1 MSDSAPPLLPDD
13 LEDVQNHT
21 DERQIPIDHVGVSGL
36 RYPIFVLDRAH
47 QRQETVARVSM
58 SVGLPHHFKGT
69 HMSRF
74 VEILNEHRGE
84 VTMRTLPSVLHDL
97 RTRLD
102 AESARVELSFPYFIE
117 RSAPVSGAAALVDY
131 ECTFVA
137 ETKDS
142 IDDFVLSVGVPVT
155 TVCPCSKTIS
165 DRGAH
170 NQRGVVSIDVRG
182 VRKAGTPE
190 FIWIEELIDI
200 AEQSASA
207 PVYSLLKRPDERHL
221 TMHAYD
227 HPVFVEDV
235 VRNVAH
241 RLQSDPR
248 VAWFRVECINQESI
262 HNHNAFAKIEWS
274 REAESSA
281 SPEVLGSSANT
292 SIRR

>member
-1 MSDSAPPLLPDD
+1 MTHMSESVTSRLSDD
-13 LEDVQNHT
+13 LEDVQNHS
-21 DERQIPIDHVGVSGL
+21 DERQIPIDQVGVSGL

-47 QRQETVARVSM
+47 QRQETVATVSM

-74 VEILNEHRGE
+74 VEVLNEHRGE
-84 VTMRTLPSVLHDL
+84 VTMRTLPAVLHDL
-97 RTRLD
+97 CKRLD
-102 AESARVELSFPYFIE
+102 AESARVELAFPYFIE
-117 RSAPVSGAAALVDY
+117 RAAPISGAAALMDY
-131 ECTFVA
+131 DCTFIA
-137 ETKDS
+137 ETKDGM
-142 IDDFVLSVGVPVT
+142 DDFVLRVGVPVT

-170 NQRGVVSIDVRG
+170 NQRGVVSVEVRG
-182 VRKAGTPE
+182 ATHSGASE
-190 FIWIEELIDI
+190 FIWIEELIEL

-241 RLQSDPR
+241 HLQADER
-248 VAWFRVECINQESI
+248 VAWFRVACVNQESI

-274 REAESSA
+274 REPGFREKLRSA
-281 SPEVLGSSANT
+281 GA
-292 SIRR
+292 